1 MIKVGVMEQVRWGI
15 IGCGQIA
22 HTFAKSI
29 EHCQSAS
36 LLAVASTSPQRAR
49 SFAEGYKV
57 RACASYAEI
66 MADPEIDALYIATT
80 HEQHF
85 PVAAMCLSQGKHVL
99 CEKPITVNAAQLER
113 LIALAAQNHCF
124 LMEGVWMR
132 FLPAISRLK
141 SILKDKLLGD
151 VHSVSANFSLAGSFT
166 ATHRL
171 MDKEKAGGAL
181 LDLGIYPISLA
192 SLVFAR
198 PPVAVQSLVY
208 KSATGVDERGVYL
221 LDYGQGQV
229 AQLSS
234 ALQQHGP
241 TEACIMGSKGYLRL
255 PDFVGA
261 KTLELHIEG
270 QEIEL
275 INLPFTDDENFC
287 FEIEHASQN
296 IKQGKLQSPILPLSE
311 SLNVMSIMDKLRV
324 DWQLA
329 YSIAIESTDYNS

>member
-1 MIKVGVMEQVRWGI
+1 MGQVKWGI
-15 IGCGQIA
+15 IGCGHIA

-29 EHCQSAS
+29 AHCQSAS

-49 SFAEGYKV
+49 NFADTYAV
-57 RACASYAEI
+57 RASESYADI
-66 MADPEIDALYIATT
+66 AADPKIDALYIATS

-85 PVAAMCLSQGKHVL
+85 SVAAMCLSHGKHVL
-99 CEKPITVNAAQLER
+99 CEKPITVNAAQLEI
-113 LIALAAQNHCF
+113 LIALAAQHHCF

-132 FLPAISRLK
+132 FLPAISRLQ
-141 SILKDKLLGD
+141 SILKDKLLGNI
-151 VHSVSANFSLAGSFT
+151 HSVSANFSLAGSFA

-171 MDKEKAGGAL
+171 MDMEKAGGAL

-198 PPVAVQSLVY
+198 PPISVQSLVH

-241 TEACIMGSKGYLRL
+241 IEACIMGSKGYLRMA
-255 PDFVGA
+255 DFVGA
-261 KTLELHIEG
+261 KTIDLYLEGKTPEVIK
-270 QEIEL
+270 
-275 INLPFTDDENFC
+275 LPFAEDENFR
-287 FEIEHASQN
+287 FEIEHASQC
-296 IKQGKLQSPILPLSE
+296 IKQGQVQSSILPLAE
-311 SLNVMSIMDKLRV
+311 SLNVMKIMDKLRTEWHL
-324 DWQLA
+324 D
-329 YSIAIESTDYNS
+329 YPITIESADYNS